1 MKQLIYKVS
10 RILFHLQAQVVTRE
24 TFIYTNRIGQG
35 GNIMHSLGTEI
46 KKIRS
51 QNKLSQEEFAMRIN
65 KIHSLSITKGMVSKW
80 ESGSIEPKTRMVK
93 AIAETFN
100 VSIDEI
106 LGLSIAVK
114 NGEIE
119 TIAAHID
126 DDLTEVEL
134 MEIKK
139 YIQFLKSQRK

>member
-1 MKQLIYKVS
+1 
-10 RILFHLQAQVVTRE
+10 
-24 TFIYTNRIGQG
+24 
-35 GNIMHSLGTEI
+35 MHSLGTEI
-46 KKIRS
+46 KKIRV

-65 KIHSLSITKGMVSKW
+65 KLHSLSITKGMVSKW
-80 ESGSIEPKTRMVK
+80 ESGSIEPKTRMLK

-106 LGLSIAVK
+106 LGLMIPVK
-114 NGEIE
+114 QDKIE

-126 DDLTEVEL
+126 NDLTELEL
-134 MEIKK
+134 KEIKK